1 MHLGAQEEGMTRQT
15 LHGFWALHSMSA
27 TNSFFLLANYAI
39 ALWASFVGSIPVAMQ
54 QMIDYLFARASFY
67 A

>member
-1 MHLGAQEEGMTRQT
+1 MHLGAQEVMMRQT

-27 TNSFFLLANYAI
+27 TNSFFLANYAI

-54 QMIDYLFARASFY
+54 QMINYLFARASFY